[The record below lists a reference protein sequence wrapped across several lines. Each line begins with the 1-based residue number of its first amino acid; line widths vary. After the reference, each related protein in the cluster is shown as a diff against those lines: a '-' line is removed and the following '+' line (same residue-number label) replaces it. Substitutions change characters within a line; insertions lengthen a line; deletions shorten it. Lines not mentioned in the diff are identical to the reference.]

1 MLVEVAKYLLAAF
14 IIPPTIDPKTT
25 TTPPPILSLD
35 TDARRRSI
43 ATSSEDE
50 SGYGNAKNPKQNMP
64 KMHSIT
70 PMQKM

>member
-14 IIPPTIDPKTT
+14 IIPPTIDTKTT

-50 SGYGNAKNPKQNMP
+50 SGYGNAKQNMP
-64 KMHSIT
+64 KMHSMT